1 MQRTAVAVDVPAVR
15 LDADRDDVRA
25 QFGQDVGGDLV
36 GRTVGAVDH
45 DLDAFQ
51 RQFARK
57 SVLDEHVVTA
67 QGIVH
72 AHRFADAVR
81 GKPRDRGGRPAH
93 EGRNVVLD
101 RVGQLQ
107 ALLGKY
113 FETVVLKRV
122 VRGRDHDAGIGP
134 QTARQKG
141 HPGRGHRPD
150 QQHVPTHRADARS
163 QGRLQHVARQPR
175 VLTDHDFVV
184 SGTFREDLRQR
195 PPDLQHR
202 LRRHRLPIRNPADAV
217 RAEQA
222 GDALGVRHGNVL
234 NYGNP
239 SPRRTAVAGC
249 SLSRGTRTGLRAC
262 VEKRRSRECGRTGSR
277 VRRSSARNRRR
288 C

>member
-15 LDADRDDVRA
+15 FDADRDYVRA
-25 QFGQDVGGDLV
+25 QLGQNVGGDLV
-36 GRTVGAVDH
+36 GRAVGTVDD

-57 SVLDEHVVTA
+57 SVLDEHVVAA
-67 QGIVH
+67 QGVVH
-72 AHRFADAVR
+72 AHRFADTVHGR
-81 GKPRDRGGRPAH
+81 PRDRGGRPAH
-93 EGRNVVLD
+93 EGGNVVLD

-107 ALLGKY
+107 TLPRED
-113 FETVVLKRV
+113 FEAVVLKRI

-150 QQHVPTHRADARS
+150 QQHVPPHRADARS

-175 VLTDHDFVV
+175 VLADHDFVV

-195 PPDLQHR
+195 PPDLQHS

-222 GDALGVRHGNVL
+222 GDMLGVRHGIAL
-234 NYGNP
+234 DYGNP
-239 SPRRTAVAGC
+239 SRLYGC
-249 SLSRGTRTGLRAC
+249 SEMLPVARDPVGTVGLRGKTGEQG
-262 VEKRRSRECGRTGSR
+262 VWTNRQGR
-277 VRRSSARNRRR
+277 
-288 C
+288 